1 MAEQNPYHPHL
12 PPDDP
17 SLFYGRQDAAAFLRQ
32 RLVGAHN
39 RHIILI
45 LGRLGIGK
53 TALLHHVDYIVDERY
68 ASVYLN
74 VAEIDLRSTSAFI
87 LSTVEAIVARMEIL
101 GASTYRVP
109 SPPDSVDE
117 TGLRQWFADDFLDV
131 VLTAIRRDRFLLL
144 MLDDFQAILD
154 AIDAGNLPSGFMDYL
169 GGLLDRHER
178 LDMLAT
184 IDVHDED
191 RISRYPLT
199 SHVHFHYRLQHLD
212 SEAARQLIIEPVAGV
227 IQYTE
232 DAIQRILSLCGG
244 YPFLLHSVCR
254 LLYRLWEGSPQLITG
269 ATLDYIYTPVLEET
283 GEILRDWWGKTT
295 PNMQAAIRALLA
307 FRDEN
312 PQQPISQDS
321 LRQWLKKSKTRL
333 NETQLFSTLR
343 ALEYSTLVKTTED
356 GSYFFSTGLEADWLR
371 MNLQEL
377 EAQRRASRLPNRT
390 HVMGVL
396 GILVTLLIIGV
407 LLASGILQGDDET
420 KPLEDAPPT
429 STFGVDID
437 ATRAQA
443 TRLAVPSATL
453 TPSVA
458 VSDTATSPPS
468 RTPHPT
474 HTPKPTATRTPRPTQ
489 EN

>member
-1 MAEQNPYHPHL
+1 
-12 PPDDP
+12 
-17 SLFYGRQDAAAFLRQ
+17 
-32 RLVGAHN
+32 
-39 RHIILI
+39 
-45 LGRLGIGK
+45 
-53 TALLHHVDYIVDERY
+53 
-68 ASVYLN
+68 
-74 VAEIDLRSTSAFI
+74 
-87 LSTVEAIVARMEIL
+87 
-101 GASTYRVP
+101 
-109 SPPDSVDE
+109 
-117 TGLRQWFADDFLDV
+117 
-131 VLTAIRRDRFLLL
+131 
-144 MLDDFQAILD
+144 
-154 AIDAGNLPSGFMDYL
+154 
-169 GGLLDRHER
+169 
-178 LDMLAT
+178 
-184 IDVHDED
+184 
-191 RISRYPLT
+191 
-199 SHVHFHYRLQHLD
+199 
-212 SEAARQLIIEPVAGV
+212 
-227 IQYTE
+227 
-232 DAIQRILSLCGG
+232 
-244 YPFLLHSVCR
+244 
-254 LLYRLWEGSPQLITG
+254 
-269 ATLDYIYTPVLEET
+269 
-283 GEILRDWWGKTT
+283 
-295 PNMQAAIRALLA
+295 MQAAIRALLA